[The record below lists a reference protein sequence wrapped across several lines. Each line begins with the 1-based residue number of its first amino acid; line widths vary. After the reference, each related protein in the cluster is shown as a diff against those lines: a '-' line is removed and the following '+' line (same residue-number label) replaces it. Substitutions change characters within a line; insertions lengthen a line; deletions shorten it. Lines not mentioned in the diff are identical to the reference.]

1 MPHTPI
7 FISHDT
13 GRKKTEVR
21 RLIPYPMFPGTRNSI
36 KAPAII
42 DRVRKIIFHISMGG
56 GIGAPGI
63 PGIPGFDAIFP
74 GKLGIDFFPA
84 KFSGKVGNVKSFPG
98 NREWVNI
105 LPG

>member
-1 MPHTPI
+1 ME
-7 FISHDT
+7 S
-13 GRKKTEVR
+13 
-21 RLIPYPMFPGTRNSI
+21 RLLKVEKSFDSENYHH
-36 KAPAII
+36 AALY
-42 DRVRKIIFHISMGG
+42 GG

-84 KFSGKVGNVKSFPG
+84 KFSGKLGNVKSFPG
-98 NREWVNI
+98 NRECVTI